1 MSDAESLLKA
11 IAADPDEETTRLV
24 YADWLDENDQPELAK
39 LYRAPREV
47 SLSALGT
54 DYDWAEVFGEGTGG
68 NCDKSKI
75 DACPP
80 GAKIDLTPPSRSDVI
95 EVIAAVNGENDGPNW
110 VGLFRLK
117 DGRILLASGGCD
129 YTGWD

>member
-1 MSDAESLLKA
+1 MNHRDFQTA
-11 IAADPDEETTRLV
+11 IEANPDEDTIRV
-24 YADWLDENDQPELAK
+24 AYSHWLDEFGQPEMAK
-39 LYRAPREV
+39 LFRAPREIT
-47 SLSALGT
+47 LAALVE
-54 DYDWAEVFGEGTGG
+54 DYDWGEVFGEGTGG

-80 GAKIDLTPPSRSDVI
+80 GAKIDLTPPNRADVV